1 MRAQRSNRRLRCRP
15 PAYLTAP
22 RPLPPLVLET
32 LTTRLVLGT
41 WRRLSRGEMD
51 CFATLAMTESV
62 RGKGNSWGVALVYS
76 FCVYFI
82 IEHSARFDFK
92 PNSCSGP
99 KGRTN
104 SLLAGVEN
112 YLASYCING
121 CLRDRFSQKV
131 AESAKFPAFFP
142 ATREFSVPGDCR
154 IDSRRAA
161 EEPTRHAGQP
171 GLVCV

>member
-1 MRAQRSNRRLRCRP
+1 MITVCFLLAQRSNPRLRCRP
-15 PAYLTAP
+15 SAILTEP

-62 RGKGNSWGVALVYS
+62 RGKANSWGSVSSQIPAPAQS
-76 FCVYFI
+76 
-82 IEHSARFDFK
+82 
-92 PNSCSGP
+92 
-99 KGRTN
+99 RTN
-104 SLLAGVEN
+104 SLLAQNNSLLACVGN

-121 CLRDRFSQKV
+121 CLRDRFSQKA

-142 ATREFSVPGDCR
+142 ATREFGAPGDCR
-154 IDSRRAA
+154 IDPRRAA
-161 EEPTRHAGQP
+161 KEPMWHAGQP